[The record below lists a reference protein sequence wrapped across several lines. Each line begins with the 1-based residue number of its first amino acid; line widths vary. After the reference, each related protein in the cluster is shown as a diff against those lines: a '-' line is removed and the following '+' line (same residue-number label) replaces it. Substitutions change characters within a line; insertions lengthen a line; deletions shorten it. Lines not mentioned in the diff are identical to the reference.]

1 MKDVGS
7 YCCGKTRRI
16 TAESA
21 GKCPSLPRCRAEML
35 PLPPTTRKRAIAIGK
50 RSLTDWTNR
59 RRKSRTRKRN
69 KTRYKWAGLSC
80 IIFPRYGF
88 VVVASRKCTLSK
100 WLVDVAVQNLIFFT
114 YNMHIL
120 QEADIQNSFKLVIA
134 GYLASINKH
143 INDQERLKA
152 GAIQRDVGESLL
164 SAVNHILV
172 IFASSFI
179 FPLLLKMLFLQ
190 PLACS

>member
-1 MKDVGS
+1 
-7 YCCGKTRRI
+7 
-16 TAESA
+16 
-21 GKCPSLPRCRAEML
+21 
-35 PLPPTTRKRAIAIGK
+35 
-50 RSLTDWTNR
+50 
-59 RRKSRTRKRN
+59 
-69 KTRYKWAGLSC
+69 
-80 IIFPRYGF
+80 
-88 VVVASRKCTLSK
+88 
-100 WLVDVAVQNLIFFT
+100 
-114 YNMHIL
+114 MHIL

-164 SAVNHILV
+164 SAVNQILV

-190 PLACS
+190 PLAGS